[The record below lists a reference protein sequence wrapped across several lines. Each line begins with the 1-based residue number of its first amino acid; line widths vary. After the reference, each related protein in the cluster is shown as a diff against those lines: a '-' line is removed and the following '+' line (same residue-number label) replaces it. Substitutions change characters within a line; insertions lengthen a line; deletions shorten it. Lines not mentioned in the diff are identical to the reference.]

1 MFDGLTIAQK
11 LMYLEE
17 HARQGGYTQTAE
29 ALRKLQETIASGVAG
44 HGGSFQETDHG
55 AQSQAVSV
63 PARRGEERDR

>member
-29 ALRKLQETIASGVAG
+29 ALRKLQECRASTSLSCADNQVGR
-44 HGGSFQETDHG
+44 F
-55 AQSQAVSV
+55 
-63 PARRGEERDR
+63 

>member
-29 ALRKLQETIASGVAG
+29 ALRKLQETIATGAADGGV
-44 HGGSFQETDHG
+44 SSQETDGG
-55 AQSQAVSV
+55 AQSQTV
-63 PARRGEERDR
+63 PVHAKSGEEPDR